1 MYVCMYVMYHV
12 VRAQSM
18 VSQLSAST
26 RQSVLSA
33 SASASGSGRRRS
45 VKDLLDIKAEMRRK
59 ALVQVIYIHTYT
71 HPLPVGFSAM
81 TILVYV

>member
-1 MYVCMYVMYHV
+1 MHVCMYVMYHV

-26 RQSVLSA
+26 RQSVLST
-33 SASASGSGRRRS
+33 SGSGSRRRRS

-59 ALVQVIYIHTYT
+59 ALVQVT
-71 HPLPVGFSAM
+71 
-81 TILVYV
+81 

>member
-26 RQSVLSA
+26 RQSVL